1 MRMLGEAEG
10 TGDDQF
16 QKGCISEG
24 EVERKG
30 YMWEKKN
37 ESAQNRLRKIQ
48 KRRVSIRKLDG

>member
-37 ESAQNRLRKIQ
+37 ESAQITGWEKF
-48 KRRVSIRKLDG
+48 KKEGSA

>member
-30 YMWEKKN
+30 YMWEKKMRVHRTGW
-37 ESAQNRLRKIQ
+37 EKFKKEGSA
-48 KRRVSIRKLDG
+48 

>member
-37 ESAQNRLRKIQ
+37 ESAQIT
-48 KRRVSIRKLDG
+48 G